1 MTTDPV
7 HDAAV
12 HEKNLTEVTEHWYRT
27 FDSLKE
33 RAIEEAQAGHTRK
46 LVEAV
51 EANPVMIANL
61 LTHHL
66 QPSLPNC
73 GRRITLRGTYE
84 VEQRKTAPCRVV
96 VG

>member
-1 MTTDPV
+1 MTDDPV

-33 RAIEEAQAGHTRK
+33 RAIEEAQAGHTSK

-61 LTHHL
+61 LANTPL
-66 QPSLPNC
+66 ATVLAELWAKDNIE
-73 GRRITLRGTYE
+73 GYL
-84 VEQRKTAPCRVV
+84 
-96 VG
+96 